1 MSLDGAYQF
10 ITNLVKTEYNRVQI
24 SVVRVKIWIFKLNN
38 NYNYSRFGEMFPQ
51 MVDYKKEGKMIS
63 KLLQHRFGHNNNS
76 NNNSN
81 NNNKILHSEN

>member
-1 MSLDGAYQF
+1 
-10 ITNLVKTEYNRVQI
+10 
-24 SVVRVKIWIFKLNN
+24 
-38 NYNYSRFGEMFPQ
+38 MFPQ

-63 KLLQHRFGHNNNS
+63 TLLQHRFGHNNNS